1 MNNIDEPTD
10 FVLANNYYDTSNY
23 NEAIISYKKRIEMND
38 LNEEVWYCYYQI
50 GKCYQNMANFSN
62 ALYYWLEGYNLY
74 PNRIEGLYEIIKHY
88 RDNQKNKLAMQ
99 FYKMVKEILDKN
111 ENIEKY
117 LFLQKDV
124 YTYLISLEYIIF
136 AFYNGIKNVD
146 DQAVQVLNNSNNAT
160 EITNLLSNMKYY
172 KHIINQK
179 SVVSFDN
186 SIDRIINNE
195 NVHFT
200 SSSSC
205 LIKNPI
211 NDGYLLNIRY
221 VSYYVTEKGKYIWGK
236 NIITLNKF
244 AELDNDLNIIKS
256 NWFDLVFDNRLYIGV
271 EDVRIYF
278 DQYKNS
284 LKFTGTGYH
293 ANNKIGV
300 VSGIYNTDDY
310 KFEVNELKQSF
321 NNSNCEKNWV
331 FVDWNND
338 THIIYSWYPL
348 KICKLDNNVIHVV
361 ETKQMPKIFTRARGS
376 TCGFVYDKYKDS
388 NKEIWFIVHIVSY
401 EDPRHYYHLI
411 SVFDSNMNLLRYS
424 APFKFNGEP
433 VEYCLSIIVEDDRVL
448 INYSTWD
455 KTTRIGV
462 YDKNYINSIV
472 KYIL

>member
-1 MNNIDEPTD
+1 MNHIEVTNNQSH
-10 FVLANNYYDTSNY
+10 FVLANNYYQSGNY
-23 NEAIISYKKRIEMND
+23 QDAIISYKQRINTDEMND
-38 LNEEVWYCYYQI
+38 DVWYSYYQI
-50 GKCYQNMANFSN
+50 GKCYKNMDNFTN

-74 PNRIEGLYEIIKHY
+74 PHRIEGLYEIIKHY
-88 RDNQKNKLAMQ
+88 RDNRKNKLAMQ
-99 FYKMVKEILDKN
+99 FYKMSKEILDKN
-111 ENIEKY
+111 ENREKY
-117 LFLQKDV
+117 LFLKNDV

-136 AFYNGIKNVD
+136 AFYNGITNVD
-146 DQAVQVLNNSNNAT
+146 NEALQVFNNSNKAS

-172 KHIINQK
+172 KHILNQK

-195 NVHFT
+195 NFHFT

-221 VSYYVTEKGKYIWGK
+221 VSYYVTEKGQYILGK

-244 AELDNDLNIIKS
+244 VELDNNLNIINS

-271 EDVRIYF
+271 EDVRMYF
-278 DQYKNS
+278 DKYQNS
-284 LKFTGTGYH
+284 LIFIGTGYH

-300 VSGIYNTDDY
+300 VSGIYNTDEY
-310 KFEVNELKQSF
+310 KLEVNELKQTF
-321 NNSNCEKNWV
+321 NNTNCEKNWV

-348 KICKLDNNVIHVV
+348 QICKLAENNIINVV
-361 ETKQMPKIFTRARGS
+361 ETKPMPKIFARARGS
-376 TCGFVYDKYKDS
+376 TCGFVYDK
-388 NKEIWFIVHIVSY
+388 EIWFIVHIVSY
-401 EDPRHYYHLI
+401 EKPRHYYHLI
-411 SVFDSNMNLLRYS
+411 TVFDNNMNLLRYS
-424 APFKFNGEP
+424 APFKFVGEP

-462 YDKNYINSIV
+462 YDKNYIDSII
-472 KYIL
+472 KYIF

>member
-1 MNNIDEPTD
+1 MNNIDEPTNKPND
-10 FVLANNYYDTSNY
+10 FVLANNYYESGNY
-23 NEAIISYKKRIEMND
+23 EQAITSYKKRIVMND
-38 LNEEVWYCYYQI
+38 LNEEVWYSYYQI
-50 GKCYQNMANFSN
+50 GKCYQNMDNFSN

-74 PNRIEGLYEIIKHY
+74 PYRIEGLYKIIKHY

-99 FYKMVKEILDKN
+99 FYKMAKEILDKN
-111 ENIEKY
+111 ENKEKY

-136 AFYNGIKNVD
+136 AFYNGITNVD
-146 DQAVQVLNNSNNAT
+146 YEAVQVFNNSNNGS

-172 KHIINQK
+172 KHILNQK

-186 SIDRIINNE
+186 SIDRIVNNE

-205 LIKNPI
+205 LIKNPV
-211 NDGYLLNIRY
+211 NDGYLINVRY
-221 VSYYVTEKGKYIWGK
+221 VSYYITGKGSYICGK

-244 AELDNDLNIIKS
+244 AKLDNNLNIIESK
-256 NWFDLVFDNRLYIGV
+256 WFDLIFEDRQYVGV

-278 DQYKNS
+278 DKYKKC

-293 ANNKIGV
+293 INNKIGV
-300 VSGIYNTDDY
+300 VSGLYNTDEH
-310 KFEVNELKQSF
+310 KFEVNELKQTF

-338 THIIYSWYPL
+338 THIIYSWHPL
-348 KICKLDNNVIHVV
+348 QICKLDNNVIHVV

-376 TCGFVYDKYKDS
+376 TCGFVY
-388 NKEIWFIVHIVSY
+388 NKEIWFIIHIVSY
-401 EDPRHYYHLI
+401 ENPRHYYHLI
-411 SVFDSNMNLLRYS
+411 SIFDSNMNLLRYS
-424 APFKFNGEP
+424 APFKFVGEP

-455 KTTRIGV
+455 RTTRIGV

-472 KYIL
+472 KYNHIL